1 MDDAALSPKHRTILK
16 YYEASDGGRFPAELF
31 TEDFQFFVPK
41 FGVGRGMA
49 DFGAMAGG
57 VGMKRIRHHVD
68 EFLVIEQ
75 GDRVAVEGAT
85 EGLTGDDVEWRG
97 GRTPAGRFASIFV
110 FNSEGLIERMH
121 IYLDPDFSSAHAD
134 GFRWNRG
141 AAQTW

>member
-1 MDDAALSPKHRTILK
+1 MADAAFSPKHLTILK
-16 YYEASDGGRFPAELF
+16 YFEASDGGRFPAELF

-49 DFGAMAGG
+49 DFGEMAGS

-75 GDRVAVEGAT
+75 GDTVAVEGTT

-110 FNSEGLIERMH
+110 FSGEGLIERMH

-134 GFRWNRG
+134 GFRWNRA